1 MNGTKHNLAAI
12 ETLPQSVG
20 TGPSSLGTSSVGGVM
35 PPNCL
40 LPKRGLSSTAGDSGS
55 ASCICRGDWPGPS
68 AILHV

>member
-20 TGPSSLGTSSVGGVM
+20 TRPSSLGAFCRWRNVAELFVPKTRAVEYCRATVG
-35 PPNCL
+35 
-40 LPKRGLSSTAGDSGS
+40 AHH
-55 ASCICRGDWPGPS
+55 CICRGDWPGPS